1 MNRLLSQV
9 DPEVAAILDAE
20 LERQQDTLILIAS
33 ENYASKA
40 VLQTQGCIMTNKYA
54 EGYPGKRYYNGCK
67 FMDKIEVLAI
77 ERAKKLFGVE
87 HANVQP
93 HAGSPSNAAA
103 YSALLTPG
111 DKILAMR
118 LDHGGHLTHGL
129 KLNFSGHTYDFVFY
143 GVEQDTE
150 RFDLGRIA
158 ELAREHKP
166 KLIIVG
172 GSAYP
177 REIDFAPWREIADE
191 VGAYLMA
198 DVAHIVGLIA
208 GRVHA
213 DPAPY
218 CDVITTTTQKT
229 LRGPRGGVIMCRQ
242 EFASQID
249 KAVFP
254 GLQGG
259 QMMHTIAA
267 KAVCFQ
273 EAMEPDF
280 RTYQAQIVQNAQTL
294 ADTLQ
299 ANGFRLV
306 SGGTDNHLMLVDLN
320 NKDITG
326 RDAANALEKAG
337 ITANKNVIPF
347 DTRPAT
353 VTSGIR
359 LGTPALTTRGMK
371 EEEMQ
376 LVGEMITQVVH
387 SPDDAKVRKRVRQQV
402 QELCENFPIYEDLDL
417 WS

>member
-9 DPEVAAILDAE
+9 DPDVAEILDAE
-20 LERQQDTLILIAS
+20 LGRQQHTLILIAS

-54 EGYPGKRYYNGCK
+54 EGYPGKRYYNGCE
-67 FMDKIEVLAI
+67 FMDRVESLAI
-77 ERAKKLFGVE
+77 ERAKQLFGVE
-87 HANVQP
+87 HVNVQP

-103 YSALLTPG
+103 YFALLDPG
-111 DKILAMR
+111 DTILAMR

-129 KLNFSGHTYDFVFY
+129 KQNFSGISYRFAFY
-143 GVEQDTE
+143 GVERDTE
-150 RFDLGRIA
+150 QFDLSRAAAIA
-158 ELAREHKP
+158 RKHKP
-166 KLIIVG
+166 RLIIVG

-177 REIDFAPWREIADE
+177 RQIDFAPWREIADE

-198 DVAHIVGLIA
+198 DIAHIVGLIA
-208 GRVHA
+208 GQVHP

-229 LRGPRGGVIMCRQ
+229 LRGPRGGIVMCREQ
-242 EFASQID
+242 FAAQID

-267 KAVCFQ
+267 KAVCFK
-273 EAMEPDF
+273 EAMEPNF
-280 RTYQAQIVQNAQTL
+280 RSYQAQIVRNAQVL
-294 ADTLQ
+294 ADTLLR
-299 ANGFRLV
+299 NDFRLV
-306 SGGTDNHLMLVDLN
+306 SGGTDNHLMLVDLDSKN
-320 NKDITG
+320 ITG
-326 RDAANALEKAG
+326 HDAANVLEKAG

-347 DTRPAT
+347 DSRPPT
-353 VTSGIR
+353 ITSGIR

-371 EEEMQ
+371 EDEMRF
-376 LVGEMITQVVH
+376 VGEMISQVIH
-387 SPDDAKVRKRVRQQV
+387 APHDLQVRERIRQQV
-402 QELCENFPIYEDLDL
+402 KELCEHFPIYEDLDL